1 MTAWHLWFLGYPD
14 QALRICAEA
23 RLYADASQHPFSEAM
38 ARTISLRV
46 HQFRGEVAVVAGQAN
61 AAIALCEEYEFVHYL
76 AVALI
81 MRGWARAQQGEFEKG
96 IAEIQQGLEKVR
108 ATGALLY
115 ESYALALLADAC
127 IKNERYGQALE
138 FLEQA
143 QSRLDEENSERFYT
157 AEIYRL
163 VGVTHL
169 RLHKDLNQAER
180 CFCRGLEVARE
191 QKAKSLEL
199 KLCSSIYDLYEQR
212 RNADKYRS
220 HLREIYGTFSEGFD
234 TTDLVEAKARLN

>member
-1 MTAWHLWFLGYPD
+1 
-14 QALRICAEA
+14 
-23 RLYADASQHPFSEAM
+23 M

-46 HQFRGEVAVVAGQAN
+46 HQFRGEAAVVADQAN
-61 AAIALCEEYEFVHYL
+61 SAIALCEEYEFVYYL

-96 IAEIQQGLEKVR
+96 IAEIQQGLEKAR

-127 IKNERYGQALE
+127 IKNERYELALE
-138 FLEQA
+138 FLHQA
-143 QSRLDEENSERFYT
+143 QSKFDKENSERFYT

-163 VGVTHL
+163 AGVTHL
-169 RLHKDLNQAER
+169 RLHKDLDQAER
-180 CFCRGLEVARE
+180 CFFRGLEVARE

-212 RNADKYRS
+212 GNADKYRS
-220 HLREIYGTFSEGFD
+220 HLSEIYGTFSEGFD